1 MKFKQKYNIGKALSL
16 AGLMMLA
23 NACHKEPYKD
33 ITIDWDWKNLPDPTI
48 IQQYATE
55 QSTRTITLHL
65 LPSTTGL
72 SFTPISFNR
81 GFNFLE
87 QQCFS
92 IAPNKITGS
101 GTVFVDEHGG
111 AHLSNPQEADT
122 LGLSLFDSI
131 RSINMGFSVARGR
144 PPANS
149 R

>member
-1 MKFKQKYNIGKALSL
+1 MIKILPFIATAIMSASCQKE
-16 AGLMMLA
+16 
-23 NACHKEPYKD
+23 HD
-33 ITIDWDWKNLPDPTI
+33 VVIDWNWENLPEPTV

-55 QSTRTITLHL
+55 RSTRTIILHL
-65 LPSTTGL
+65 LPCTSGL
-72 SFTPISFNR
+72 SFPPIAFNR

-92 IAPNKITGS
+92 IAPDKITGS
-101 GTVFVDEHGG
+101 GTVFVDENGG

-131 RSINMGFSVARGR
+131 RSTNMGFSVARGR